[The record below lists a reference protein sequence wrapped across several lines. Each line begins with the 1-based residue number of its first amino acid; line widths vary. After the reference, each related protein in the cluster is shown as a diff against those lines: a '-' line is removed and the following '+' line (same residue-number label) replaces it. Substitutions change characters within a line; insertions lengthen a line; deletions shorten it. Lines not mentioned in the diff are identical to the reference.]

1 MYRDFGR
8 ATNNTGKFIHEG
20 FDKIEKIVNDAFTH
34 KSDIMDKYIKQMKFD
49 EEDEAKCQD

>member
-20 FDKIEKIVNDAFTH
+20 FDKIEKIVNDAFKH
-34 KSDIMDKYIKQMKFD
+34 KSDIMDKYIK
-49 EEDEAKCQD
+49 